1 METSQV
7 RRYGILIAL
16 VVLVNA
22 GMVCAQSNDTPT
34 ADGPV
39 RENMFAFIKD
49 TSTGCNTFTRHEYGY
64 RERGEEEPDAAS
76 YAVWGKQT
84 MRVSVTPPSQFSVGP
99 DRTASSMS
107 EGINDQ
113 RPSTN
118 GLMVAE
124 VMQCRQCRGKCAALN
139 LQCRSQCLSDSACLV
154 LCQEQSSQCETT
166 CKQIFQC
173 E

>member
-1 METSQV
+1 MEKSQV
-7 RRYGILIAL
+7 GRYGFLIAL

-22 GMVCAQSNDTPT
+22 GMVWAQSNDTPS
-34 ADGPV
+34 ADGPL
-39 RENMFAFIKD
+39 REDMFVFIKG
-49 TSTGCNTFTRHEYGY
+49 TSTGCITFTRHEHWY
-64 RERGEEEPDAAS
+64 RERAEEEPEATS
-76 YAVWGKQT
+76 YTVWEKQT
-84 MRVSVTPPSQFSVGP
+84 IRVSVTPPSQFSVGP
-99 DRTASSMS
+99 DRTASSMR

-124 VMQCRQCRGKCAALN
+124 VMQCRQCRGKCTAVN
-139 LQCRSQCLSDSACLV
+139 LQCRSQCASDSACLV
-154 LCQEQSSQCETT
+154 QCQERSRQCDAT